1 MDSMRRRVIGVCS
14 AGIAAA
20 LLAVLPDKGSAFSQ
34 EPPSGLPNNP
44 GGRRRN
50 PSDPE
55 DPNAPVTSR
64 KAVLE
69 EHQKNIKKDI
79 EKLFDLA
86 KDLKDEVERTDA
98 TAVLSIAMLKKT
110 EEIEKLAK
118 QIREHAKG

>member
-14 AGIAAA
+14 AWVAVALSAAF
-20 LLAVLPDKGSAFSQ
+20 PGTRSAFTQ
-34 EPPSGLPNNP
+34 EPTSGIPNNP

-50 PSDPE
+50 PADPE
-55 DPNAPVTSR
+55 DPTIPGANR
-64 KAVLE
+64 KSVLE

-86 KDLKDEVERTDA
+86 KDLKDEVDKTDA
-98 TAVLSIAMLKKT
+98 TAVLSIPMLKKT

>member
-1 MDSMRRRVIGVCS
+1 MDSLRRRVIL
-14 AGIAAA
+14 AGTAAMA
-20 LLAVLPDKGSAFSQ
+20 GMFLRVADAAQQDPGMP
-34 EPPSGLPNNP
+34 PPS
-44 GGRRRN
+44 RRRN
-50 PSDPE
+50 NNDPE
-55 DPNAPVTSR
+55 DPSPPGAPGAGR

-86 KDLKDEVERTDA
+86 QELKGEVDKTDA
-98 TAVLSIAMLKKT
+98 TAVLSVAMLKKT

>member
-1 MDSMRRRVIGVCS
+1 MDSMRRRVIGVFS
-14 AGIAAA
+14 GGVAAA
-20 LLAVLPDKGSAFSQ
+20 LLAVFPNTKSAFSQ
-34 EPPSGLPNNP
+34 EPPSGLPSNP

-50 PSDPE
+50 PGDPD
-55 DPNAPVTSR
+55 DPNAPVASR

-86 KDLKDEVERTDA
+86 KDLKDEVDKTDA